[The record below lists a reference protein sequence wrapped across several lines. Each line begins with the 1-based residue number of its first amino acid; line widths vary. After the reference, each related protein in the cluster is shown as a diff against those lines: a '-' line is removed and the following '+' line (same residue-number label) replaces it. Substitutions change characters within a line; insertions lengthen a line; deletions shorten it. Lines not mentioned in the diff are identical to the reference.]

1 MKCSCVCM
9 MQCMYDAELKEK
21 FWVFMLKKLQHE
33 NEIKTVLD
41 QQLVNLRKYN
51 TDTRS
56 PSQYMARVGNA

>member
-1 MKCSCVCM
+1 
-9 MQCMYDAELKEK
+9 MYDAELKEK